1 MKLPIYSK
9 FRIWR
14 PFSASEYNQMLAT
27 LKGSGLLSVR
37 TGIERNTESAP
48 DELARVNTE
57 EEDKFQT
64 ELKHSEETKKMEA
77 KYAATNNTTTK

>member
-1 MKLPIYSK
+1 MPIHSK
-9 FRIWR
+9 FRIWK
-14 PFSASEYNQMLAT
+14 PFSESEYNLMLAT
-27 LKGSGLLSVR
+27 LKGAGLLSVR

-64 ELKHSEETKKMEA
+64 ELKHSEDTKKIEA